1 MRSLQHDMLVLS
13 ATSSSTGTACI
24 ESKADCVL
32 LSLIQEHLFIYGY
45 RQSKSV
51 KHTAGTSN
59 GHITS
64 QLLKKATIDIAPA
77 GWHKLSQATI
87 QQQQL
92 AGLHGCSLLP
102 CPTASR
108 SLLPG
113 PPLHRC
119 QAHHVMHHCTAS
131 SCWEMP
137 PSGNC
142 CGEICCYHCP
152 ASAHHYTTV
161 SRMLL
166 QSKLAV

>member
-1 MRSLQHDMLVLS
+1 
-13 ATSSSTGTACI
+13 
-24 ESKADCVL
+24 
-32 LSLIQEHLFIYGY
+32 
-45 RQSKSV
+45 
-51 KHTAGTSN
+51 
-59 GHITS
+59 
-64 QLLKKATIDIAPA
+64 LLKKATIDIAPA

-102 CPTASR
+102 CPTASH

-119 QAHHVMHHCTAS
+119 QAHHVMHHYTAS

-161 SRMLL
+161 SRMLVQSRPGYTTDTTAENAHESMHFVWAPQCHCTCPAEGGGGGGGGRAL
-166 QSKLAV
+166 QHWKMNQPVMRKNSGCK